1 MSRQT
6 RFAFLTLAVAALVIL
21 LDRLSKVWVLNN
33 IPLYNEVAPIPALY
47 PYFSFLHSA
56 NTGVAFGLFQGGSF
70 IFTIIAG
77 VAVIAIAIYT
87 FRSGTQ
93 SVLMSVSLGMMLGG
107 AAGNLWDRLAY
118 GAVVDFIKVQA
129 SDSLVW
135 PMFNLADSAIFVGTG
150 LLIIYFFLDERRI
163 RQEEK
168 SANKARSAS

>member
-47 PYFSFLHSA
+47 PYFSFLHSS

>member
-1 MSRQT
+1 MSKNT
-6 RFAFLTLAVAALVIL
+6 KYALITLAVAAAVIL
-21 LDRLSKVWVLNN
+21 VDRLSKIWVLNN
-33 IPLYNEVAPIPALY
+33 IPLYEEIAPIPALY

-56 NTGVAFGLFQGGSF
+56 NTGVAFGLFQGGSL

-77 VAVIAIAIYT
+77 IAVIAIAIYS
-87 FRSGTQ
+87 FRSGIQ
-93 SVLMSVSLGMMLGG
+93 SLLMSISLGLMLGG

-135 PMFNLADSAIFVGTG
+135 PMFNLADSAIVVGTG

-163 RQEEK
+163 RREEK
-168 SANKARSAS
+168 IAKKARSAS

>member
-1 MSRQT
+1 MSKNT
-6 RFAFLTLAVAALVIL
+6 KYALITLAVAAAVIL
-21 LDRLSKVWVLNN
+21 VDRLSKIWVLNN
-33 IPLYNEVAPIPALY
+33 IPLYEEIAPIPALY

-77 VAVIAIAIYT
+77 IAVIAIAIYS
-87 FRSGTQ
+87 FRSGIQ
-93 SVLMSVSLGMMLGG
+93 SLLMSISLGLMLGG

-118 GAVVDFIKVQA
+118 GAVVEFIKLQA

-135 PMFNLADSAIFVGTG
+135 PMFNLADSAIVVGTG

-163 RQEEK
+163 RREEK
-168 SANKARSAS
+168 IAKKARSAS